1 VSPLAGVAR
10 GLGAAPGRVVLPEGE
25 LRLIPGRPG
34 VVIGVPHGGFEEFT
48 ALIGERLGRL
58 TGAGAV
64 IATGFAGARTGGV
77 RLNVNR
83 PTEGARLSPGAESV
97 TPRARRVHDAYAALV
112 RRAARGPLALYVE
125 LHGYTRRA
133 SAVHLEVATAG
144 IGPRL
149 ACRLKARYRLARER
163 SPAGGRELPGVD
175 LLIEPVDRVR
185 FRATAARRWPPFREA
200 SAVLHIELP
209 PEARLPAA
217 AREFAVGLLAE
228 VLRVAAEATV
238 GDG

>member
-1 VSPLAGVAR
+1 MSPRIEAAR
-10 GLGAAPGRVVLPEGE
+10 GVGAAPERVALPEGE
-25 LRLIPGRPG
+25 FRLIPGRPG

-48 ALIGERLGRL
+48 GLIGERLGRL

-83 PTEGARLSPGAESV
+83 PTEGARLPPGAEPL
-97 TPRARRVHDAYAALV
+97 TARARRVHDAYAALV

-133 SAVHLEVATAG
+133 SVVHLEVATAG
-144 IGPRL
+144 IGPGL
-149 ACRLKARYRLARER
+149 ARRLKARYRLAWER
-163 SPAGGRELPGVD
+163 SLNGRRELPGLD

-217 AREFAVGLLAE
+217 ARESSIGLLAE
-228 VLRVAAEATV
+228 LLRVAAAATV